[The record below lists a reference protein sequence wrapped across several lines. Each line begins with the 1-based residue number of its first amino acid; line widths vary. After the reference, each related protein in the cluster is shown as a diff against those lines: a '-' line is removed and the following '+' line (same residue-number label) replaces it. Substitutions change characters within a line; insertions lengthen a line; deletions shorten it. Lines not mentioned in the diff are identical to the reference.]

1 MSWCMRIMACIAW
14 FRSSQEMLCPKS
26 SMPPRVR
33 FTLYDL
39 CSVDRLWFEIAYQI
53 LAEAGWKK
61 DKLHGYDLIAGPW
74 VLVGSS
80 DPVHLNR

>member
-1 MSWCMRIMACIAW
+1 
-14 FRSSQEMLCPKS
+14 MLCPKS

-61 DKLHGYDLIAGPW
+61 DKLHGYD
-74 VLVGSS
+74 
-80 DPVHLNR
+80 